1 MHQDPSG
8 PGVALE
14 KSTIPEKSGFSGSFG
29 PGRRNIGVFKK
40 GITESDN
47 VAYLLQLAKVRGGV
61 CIRFGKQGEGEEGK
75 RGKGG
80 KKAGA
85 CRLNK
90 NNIRQGQH
98 LSRART
104 IRGKDN
110 IRQHRQAGNS

>member
-29 PGRRNIGVFKK
+29 PGRPNISVFKK

-47 VAYLLQLAKVRGGV
+47 VAYLLQLAKVGGGV
-61 CIRFGKQGEGEEGK
+61 CIRLGKQGEGEEGK

-85 CRLNK
+85 CRLDN
-90 NNIRQGQH
+90 NNISQRQH

-110 IRQHRQAGNS
+110 IRQYYARVI